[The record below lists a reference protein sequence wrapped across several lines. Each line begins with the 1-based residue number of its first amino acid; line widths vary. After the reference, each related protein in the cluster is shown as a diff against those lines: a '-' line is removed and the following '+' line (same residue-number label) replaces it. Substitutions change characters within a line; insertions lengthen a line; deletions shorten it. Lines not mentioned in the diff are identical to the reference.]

1 MRKLVTAKKGRS
13 GILTLVK
20 RMSRKTATRMT
31 HPTANPC
38 QTEAAPPRSMVSRA
52 W

>member
-20 RMSRKTATRMT
+20 RMSRKMATSST
-31 HPTANPC
+31 TPTAKPC
-38 QTEAAPPRSMVSRA
+38 QMEAFPPGSMVNRA
-52 W
+52 S